1 MTKFV
6 SDCSCDLHSIQGVNF
21 TAVPL
26 TISSDHFHFTDDENL
41 DIHFFLDTLA
51 GYKGRSYTACPSV
64 EDWLKAYEGADELYV
79 TPLTSLLSGSYN
91 SAMVAAEQYCQ
102 EHPKAKIMV
111 FDTLTT
117 GPELRLLIE
126 KLVALKQSG
135 STFEEI
141 CAAGKEYLKHTRL
154 FFAFKS
160 LHNFAQNGRVNKAV
174 AAAVG
179 VLGISILGTASEEGN
194 IAPRSKC
201 RGEKKVISELLSML
215 EEAGYQG
222 GKLRICHIENEP
234 FATKVAN
241 AISEKFGTSD
251 SLVYPA
257 AGLCSYYGE
266 RGGIILGCES

>member
-1 MTKFV
+1 MTKFI
-6 SDCSCDLHSIQGVNF
+6 SDCSSDLHSFPGVNF
-21 TAVPL
+21 EAVPL

-64 EDWLKAYEGADELYV
+64 EAWLKAYEGADEIYV
-79 TPLTSLLSGSYN
+79 TPLTSLLSGTYN
-91 SAMVAAEQYCQ
+91 SAKLAADQYCQ
-102 EHPKAKIMV
+102 EHPQTKIYV
-111 FDTLTT
+111 FDTLST
-117 GPELRLLIE
+117 GPEIRLLIE
-126 KLVALKQSG
+126 KLVELKQSG

-141 CAAGKEYLKHTRL
+141 CAAGNKYIKHTRL

-160 LHNFAQNGRVNKAV
+160 LHNFAQNGRVNKAL
-174 AAAVG
+174 ATAIG
-179 VLGISILGTASEEGN
+179 VLGISILGTASEDGN
-194 IAPRSKC
+194 IAPMTKC

-215 EEAGYQG
+215 ESAGYQG

-234 FATKVAN
+234 FATKVIQ

-251 SLVYPA
+251 ALVYPA

-266 RGGIILGCES
+266 RGGIILGCEC

>member
-6 SDCSCDLHSIQGVNF
+6 SDCSSDLHHIHGVNF
-21 TAVPL
+21 AAVPL
-26 TISSDHFHFTDDENL
+26 TISSDNFHFTDDENL

-64 EDWLKAYEGADELYV
+64 EDWLNAYEGADELYV

-91 SAMVAAEQYCQ
+91 SANIAADQYRQ
-102 EHPKAKIMV
+102 DHPNAKIMV

-117 GPELRLLIE
+117 GPELRLLVE

-194 IAPRSKC
+194 IAPMSKC
-201 RGEKKVISELLSML
+201 RGEKKFS
-215 EEAGYQG
+215 
-222 GKLRICHIENEP
+222 
-234 FATKVAN
+234 
-241 AISEKFGTSD
+241 
-251 SLVYPA
+251 PA
-257 AGLCSYYGE
+257 SACRKS
-266 RGGIILGCES
+266 